1 MNAAFPFLP
10 LLRTAF
16 TQLAPLPSSSSFLR
30 SVACVHGIQSRRLLL
45 LFFSTS
51 QKTAPGHSLPSLST
65 TSTAGCWLYKAP
77 FPPSRLCPDP
87 PTRRRWWRRRRRRRS
102 ETVYPATHRTIHRR
116 SLLLSLAPMSPL
128 RLRKRSRDTP
138 PPRKEGEEE
147 WPRAHLLFSL
157 SRPPFFVA

>member
-16 TQLAPLPSSSSFLR
+16 TQLAPLPSSSFLR
-30 SVACVHGIQSRRLLL
+30 SVACVHGIQSRRRLL

-77 FPPSRLCPDP
+77 FPPSRLCLDP
-87 PTRRRWWRRRRRRRS
+87 PTRWRRRRRRS
-102 ETVYPATHRTIHRR
+102 ETLYPATHRTIHRR

-138 PPRKEGEEE
+138 PPRKGEEEE